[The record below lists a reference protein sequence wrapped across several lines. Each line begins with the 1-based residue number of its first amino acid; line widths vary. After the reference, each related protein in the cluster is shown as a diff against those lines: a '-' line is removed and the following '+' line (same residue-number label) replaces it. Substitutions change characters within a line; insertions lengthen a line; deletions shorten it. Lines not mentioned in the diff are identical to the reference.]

1 MHIGKKTLKR
11 EKSAMTLSL
20 YGSLVFAIVEIGM
33 AVFSGSQAVL
43 LDAVYDSV
51 EFFMM
56 LPSIFLI
63 PLLYRPS
70 SEQHPF
76 GYTQIETGFVVV
88 KGAIMAAVT
97 FGLIFNN
104 IHLLLHGGH
113 KVSFHTISAFELF
126 ACLLSLTMAI
136 CLYFKNKHMSSP
148 LVNVE
153 LQTWKIDCVVS
164 LGMAVA
170 FLLPIIVPFAWFQRL
185 TPYLDQI
192 ITIILSAFMLPT
204 PIKTVI
210 TGLRDLMLWP
220 PEAETVDDIKATV
233 EPIIGGYG
241 HKNLYYDI
249 VRTGRR
255 LWISVYITF
264 DKDIISLSKFQIL
277 QTKCIAAL
285 AEKYQDFYFELQNNF
300 YRMIYTAFQFPDIQC
315 SILQCLTD
323 ARMIP
328 HISRHYHIV
337 SGFHTACCRTLT
349 GGGICRCRP
358 VCHDRTC
365 KSPFIPCRFRTDIV
379 IVCRM
384 HTVNQII
391 GRHHRHRLGT
401 ADRCFKSFQIDFAQC
416 PLR

>member
-1 MHIGKKTLKR
+1 MHVGKKTLKG
-11 EKSAMTLSL
+11 EKSAMSLSL

-126 ACLLSLTMAI
+126 ACLLSLTVAI

-148 LVNVE
+148 LVNIE
-153 LQTWKIDCVVS
+153 
-164 LGMAVA
+164 
-170 FLLPIIVPFAWFQRL
+170 L

-204 PIKTVI
+204 PIKAVI

-285 AEKYQDFYFELQNNF
+285 AEKYQDFYFELL
-300 YRMIYTAFQFPDIQC
+300 PDIQLD
-315 SILQCLTD
+315 SMDEEKIKAQTD
-323 ARMIP
+323 EN
-328 HISRHYHIV
+328 
-337 SGFHTACCRTLT
+337 T
-349 GGGICRCRP
+349 
-358 VCHDRTC
+358 
-365 KSPFIPCRFRTDIV
+365 
-379 IVCRM
+379 
-384 HTVNQII
+384 
-391 GRHHRHRLGT
+391 
-401 ADRCFKSFQIDFAQC
+401 
-416 PLR
+416 